1 MKFPRILS
9 LLLGLCFA
17 LCVNF
22 SHAQLVDVSPPGT
35 TPGPLTD
42 VNLGLV
48 APPAGGSFYKNAQVT
63 ADPTTITVPNSFAP
77 FGSRPITDK
86 TGEDGSV
93 SFRDINGVIIW
104 VDNQNRAV
112 LIPNSSSAK
121 TLYVSNS
128 ECVLWQNR
136 YDATF
141 NTLGSE
147 SEVVI
152 HRRNLVGQVVS
163 TVVPSIIGTLLDT
176 APVTRTP
183 SGYSLVAARQNLDT
197 NHYQDFTQYRITL
210 DGQLQTIGSYT
221 IDPVILVG
229 DTPMYDNLLNAVTT
243 ATAADGSMVI
253 VTGDRDLLWVTW
265 EAGQE
270 DIFHIFNLPIGVNA
284 IYVTNNRLLVY
295 TGDEIVDYSKSG
307 NDVPLETLHAVPVG
321 TTILQ
326 FDTFTVPGDQILIYG
341 VDGLDL
347 QLYTID
353 GGFIALGL
361 PLALPASINTVA
373 PRVRNTKDGSLLV
386 LSSGS
391 PRIMWI
397 KGTVD
402 FGTGAIN
409 GLDYVTEIPLSSEGA
424 PLFVSNQECV
434 VWMNASSALTPQ
446 GDVAPAVISHFEDSG
461 GPLALV
467 KTDITPP
474 IIGSHVA
481 SPPIFTPDPKS
492 QGWFITIFQRSS
504 NFSADIRT
512 YRLQTL
518 EATDSDGDGL
528 FDWQEDALST
538 DLYNADTD
546 GDGLSDGREVFPFYL
561 VNGGF
566 TYEQAKTDAL
576 NRGGILAVLETEII
590 RVGAERTI
598 GSLATGNSYWLGGK
612 GFLEPIFGFPNNRRY
627 RWIYD
632 GLVAAA
638 NTVIA
643 TPPWATGFPT
653 TANGADSIAVNSS
666 YEWTVLA
673 PTRLNNYLFQFIGS
687 NPRKPDTDLDGINDD
702 DEYFN
707 GNDPTAPDS
716 FSGVPDLPAPA
727 GPVPFSTAAI
737 ATKYYGLVYD
747 PEQGHVA
754 SMTMQ
759 VSIRRAF
766 SYSYQGLLSTTRASG
781 RGTFTND
788 GKFSGVGGPT
798 GLSDVISVNMQYVE
812 QSPGVWIILG
822 VMERSSGEFLGFEL
836 RRAKYN
842 GRTNKY
848 PTPTKYT
855 MALPLADSVLSE
867 PRGDAAITGTIS
879 AAGLTAFNVYLSNNA
894 RVTYSAPILD
904 GELLAMNALSASLN
918 KPVLIGPVN
927 MASARP
933 SLHYEGTLRLFAQ
946 AAVIRGQFISGI
958 DQKRLVNGSRY
969 SSPSSGFFPISGI
982 TATSFNTRYNLIGGD
997 FGGVIKIGTW
1007 DLNHRISIP
1016 MTPTDRTTATFASTT
1031 GLLALSHTRTD
1042 ATKNLFNAT
1051 AKGYAVAL
1059 QRPKQIRG
1067 YYHHAVTTG
1076 QLTVTKND
1084 GTTPAITTISP
1095 VAQAVPVTFSEYY
1108 VQVVTPGDWEVRLP
1122 SGPVIISEVT
1132 TTDPVTGEVTVAEVE
1147 TPWVSAEMV
1156 SGGVPDPVTG
1166 LIGLKGSGNGVV
1178 KITVQENTTNLWFY
1192 SNVEIAGI
1200 NHKITQDYTV
1210 RR

>member
-1 MKFPRILS
+1 MCSSI
-9 LLLGLCFA
+9 
-17 LCVNF
+17 

-35 TPGPLTD
+35 PPGPLTN

-48 APPAGGSFYKNAQVT
+48 APPPGGTFYNNAQVT

-128 ECVLWQNR
+128 ECVVWQNR

-147 SEVVI
+147 SKVVI

-163 TVVPSIIGTLLDT
+163 TVVPPIIGTLLDT

-183 SGYSLVAARQNLDT
+183 SGYTLFAARQNLDT
-197 NHYQDFTQYRITL
+197 AHYQDFTQYRITL
-210 DGQLQTIGSYT
+210 DGQLQTIDAYT
-221 IDPVILVG
+221 YDPVVLVG
-229 DTPMYDNLLNAVTT
+229 DTPMYDNLLDSVTT
-243 ATAADGSMVI
+243 ATAADGSMVV
-253 VTGDRDLLWVTW
+253 VTGDSTLLWVTW

-270 DIFHIFNLPIGVNA
+270 EIYHIFTLPPAVNP

-307 NDVPLETLHAVPVG
+307 NDIPLETLHPVPVG

-326 FDTFTVPGDQILIYG
+326 FDTFTIPGDQILIYG

-347 QLYTID
+347 QLFTID

-361 PLALPASINTVA
+361 PLTLPASINTVA

-391 PRIMWI
+391 PRILWI

-402 FGTGAIN
+402 FGTGAID
-409 GLDYVTEIPLSSEGA
+409 GLDYVTQIPLSSEGA
-424 PLFVSNQECV
+424 PLFVSNDECV
-434 VWMNASSALTPQ
+434 VWMNASSNLTPQ

-492 QGWFITIFQRSS
+492 QGWFITTFQRSS

-546 GDGLSDGREVFPFYL
+546 ADGLSDGREVFPFYL

-566 TYEQAKTDAL
+566 TYEQAQTDAL
-576 NRGGILAVLETEII
+576 NRGGTLAVLETEII

-612 GFLEPIFGFPNNRRY
+612 SFLEPIFGFPNNRRY
-627 RWIYD
+627 RWIYN

-643 TPPWATGFPT
+643 SPPWASGFPT
-653 TANGADSIAVNSS
+653 TANSADSIAVNSS

-673 PTRLNNYLFQFIGS
+673 PTRLNNYLFQFVGS

-702 DEYFN
+702 DEYYN
-707 GNDPTAPDS
+707 GNNPTVPNS

-727 GPVPFSTAAI
+727 GNVPFGTAAI

-759 VSIRRAF
+759 VSTTRAF
-766 SYSYQGLLSTTRASG
+766 SYSYQGLLSTIRASG
-781 RGTFTND
+781 RGTFTNK
-788 GKFSGVGGPT
+788 GKFSGVGPT
-798 GLSDVISVNMQYVE
+798 GLSDVISVKMQYVE
-812 QSPGVWIILG
+812 QSAGVWIILG
-822 VMERSSGEFLGFEL
+822 VMERASGEFLGFEL

-842 GRTNKY
+842 GTTKKY

-879 AAGLTAFNVYLSNNA
+879 VAGLTAFNVYLSNNA
-894 RVTYSAPILD
+894 RITYSAPILD

-927 MASARP
+927 MASGRP

-946 AAVIRGQFISGI
+946 AAVIGGQFISGI
-958 DQKRLVNGSRY
+958 DQIRLVNGSRY
-969 SSPSSGFFPISGI
+969 SSPSSGFFPISGF

-997 FGGVIKIGTW
+997 FGGIIKIGTW
-1007 DLNHRISIP
+1007 DLSHRISIP
-1016 MTPTDRTTATFASTT
+1016 MTPTDSTAATFAATT
-1031 GLLALSHTRTD
+1031 GLLTFSHTRTD

-1067 YYHHAVTTG
+1067 YYYHAVSTG

-1084 GTTPAITTISP
+1084 GTVPAITTISP
-1095 VAQAVPVTFSEYY
+1095 VTKAVPVTGQVYY

-1122 SGPVIISEVT
+1122 AGPTITVITTVVT
-1132 TTDPVTGEVTVAEVE
+1132 PGDPVTGTPDTTTEVE
-1147 TPWVSAEMV
+1147 TQIPWVSAKIV

-1178 KITVQENTTNLWFY
+1178 EITVQENTTRLWFY
-1192 SNVEIAGI
+1192 SNVEIAGM
-1200 NHKITQDYTV
+1200 NHRITQDYTV